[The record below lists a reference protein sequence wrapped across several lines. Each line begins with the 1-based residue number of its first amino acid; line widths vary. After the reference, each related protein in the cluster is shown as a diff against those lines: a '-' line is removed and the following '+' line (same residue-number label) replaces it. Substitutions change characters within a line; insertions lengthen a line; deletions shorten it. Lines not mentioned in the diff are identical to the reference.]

1 MAQMT
6 APKAKSRAAERRS
19 IKASPLPPLR
29 GEGNFWLRFLAS
41 GLPSPRR
48 GAGGEAFRSHSA
60 QQRQEDAKHLG
71 QDGFPV
77 RFHCFRSVS
86 IVNNLARKAP
96 LRAIFHSLRRPS
108 RAVAAANRRVRRRS
122 RVPPACIG
130 RRRVQ
135 LGLHLVAI
143 RVLVDAHVHLL
154 LDCFD
159 SDWHCSSE
167 F

>member
-19 IKASPLPPLR
+19 IASVFSDDLCP
-29 GEGNFWLRFLAS
+29 GCA
-41 GLPSPRR
+41 
-48 GAGGEAFRSHSA
+48 A

-71 QDGFPV
+71 QDVFPV

-96 LRAIFHSLRRPS
+96 FRAIFHSLRRPS
-108 RAVAAANRRVRRRS
+108 RAVAAANRRGRRRS

-143 RVLVDAHVHLL
+143 RVLVDSHVHLL